1 MSLTAEA
8 FRLRQAATLAKKHQ
22 ALQLLRAGHSVT
34 QVAVAL
40 LLDARTVRKWR
51 AALVELTP

>member
-34 QVAVAL
+34 QVAVAVAL
-40 LLDARTVRKWR
+40 LLDTRTVRKWR
-51 AALVELTP
+51 AALVA